1 MIRVAT
7 LEADNDGEW
16 TSVVNGTEANL
27 RVVNCRPVNSRG
39 MAQFIML
46 STREPVAAMLKA
58 INSHPNV
65 KHTDLV
71 RTNDHRASG
80 IVVTKNSPFCRTM
93 AEMGGFCLGCNYS
106 NHTQKRH
113 NWRVV
118 FESEVSLNKVL
129 GKLKERN
136 ITGTLRA
143 VEDLRGNNL
152 LTFNQEE
159 ALKLAEERGYFSL
172 PRMVGIRELASIL
185 NMAPSTLDEV
195 LRRAEGKVVSR
206 YVSKSE

>member
-1 MIRVAT
+1 MMRVAT
-7 LEADNDGEW
+7 LEADNKGEW
-16 TSVVNGTEANL
+16 TSVLNTAGANL
-27 RVVNCRPVNSRG
+27 RIVNCRPMGRRG
-39 MAQFIML
+39 MAQFVML
-46 STREPVAAMLKA
+46 STKEPVVAMLNA
-58 INSHPNV
+58 ISSHPNV

-93 AEMGGFCLGCNYS
+93 AEMGGFCLGCNYPHS
-106 NHTQKRH
+106 SQKRH
-113 NWRVV
+113 SWRVV

-129 GKLKERN
+129 TRLKERK
-136 ITGTLRA
+136 IVGTVTA

-159 ALKLAEERGYFSL
+159 ALRLAEEKGYFSL
-172 PRMVGIRELASIL
+172 PRMVGIRELAAIL
-185 NMAPSTLDEV
+185 GMAPSTLDEV
-195 LRRAEGKVVSR
+195 LRRAEGKVVAR